1 MNRRILLAIVLII
14 FAVACSSAGSSSA
27 KNTAANS
34 AQLPKSVADIKW
46 VNYNDSAEGAFSMD
60 VPYGWQVQGG
70 MYRFGYFDVRW
81 MMDIRS
87 LDAKIIFRIDDPNV
101 PPYALPGPST
111 GHNGER
117 YFKPQQFQMIV
128 SDFRDGKSYAE
139 LYAKHRFSSVCT
151 TMTPRTADWTP
162 TMPPAWQDNS
172 NEHSAGAVSYDCPT
186 TDGPRIVTVF
196 VRNTLFRQSNFWVV
210 DPVISVIATPA
221 GTPLAHSMIQH
232 MIDSWRVNPQWKQYQ
247 DRMTQI
253 GLNQIRASFGQFMQQ
268 MQAFHQSFTESMN
281 RQVAGFEAHQ
291 AAQAHQ
297 VSQWAEILNGQ
308 QTVTDPQTGSTFQ
321 VFSGPK
327 ANYYENGLGVKVN
340 SNISPGPDFHQLI
353 PTEPQ

>member
-1 MNRRILLAIVLII
+1 MNRRSVSAICLFV
-14 FAVACSSAGSSSA
+14 FVFACSSAGSSANNASPSSTQAAKSA
-27 KNTAANS
+27 AGIN
-34 AQLPKSVADIKW
+34 W
-46 VNYNDSAEGAFSMD
+46 VHYNDSAEGAFSID

-81 MMDIRS
+81 MIDVRS
-87 LDAKIIFRIDDPNV
+87 LDAKIIFRLDDPDV
-101 PPYALPGPST
+101 PPYALPGPHT
-111 GHNGER
+111 GRDGDR

-151 TMTPRTADWTP
+151 KMTPRAPDWTP
-162 TMPPAWQDNS
+162 TMPPAWVGGTD
-172 NEHSAGAVSYDCPT
+172 EHNAGVVSYDCAT
-186 TDGPRIVTVF
+186 SDGPRVVTVY

-210 DPVISVIATPA
+210 DPVISVIATPE

-232 MIDSWRVNPQWKQYQ
+232 MIDSWRVNPQWNQYQ
-247 DRMTQI
+247 QQMTQV

-327 ANYYENGLGVKVN
+327 ANYYMNGLGQKVN